1 MAKTPPKEHSNT
13 ENNPVYPK
21 LATLQ
26 PHRNILTGNNG
37 WCPQILRVPRDNS
50 IDRQGKDRDKMRKE
64 GAIED

>member
-26 PHRNILTGNNG
+26 SHRNILTGNNG
-37 WCPQILRVPRDNS
+37 WCTQILRVPRDNS